1 MTFSF
6 CRSLFELWQGP
17 CVAIQPQRTVVGSVS
32 AAPIYLLAARVP
44 EPLLPFISL
53 PEYEGRATATKSSRG
68 ALGRPQVQ

>member
-17 CVAIQPQRTVVGSVS
+17 CVAIQPQHMVVGSVS

-44 EPLLPFISL
+44 EPLLPFISF
-53 PEYEGRATATKSSRG
+53 PEYEGRATTTKSSRG